1 MPFERLKINVPGW
14 QAAEYSKRLSGPILL
29 WLRRGRFPST
39 KNDTKKRLQKSND
52 VQALGWATVFGHAA
66 RLASHGAASTISM
79 PSLVWG

>member
-14 QAAEYSKRLSGPILL
+14 QAAEYSKRLSGPSRL
-29 WLRRGRFPST
+29 WLRRGTFHQ